1 VTTKTVRLDEDVY
14 EMLAE
19 RKRDDETFS
28 EAVER
33 LVGGR
38 PLVELDGVYTEDEV
52 REIEQ
57 ALDDKYERERK
68 ERISETQR
76 R

>member
-1 VTTKTVRLDEDVY
+1 MTTKTVRLDEDVY

>member
-19 RKRDDETFS
+19 RKRDEETFS